1 DSAAIYDPE
10 PELPAGHAGMIA
22 QHPEQRCRGI
32 DVHCLR
38 LTVDQKL
45 DLHRACLEKPDQ
57 RDDLRRHDRAEKVP
71 CDESSHRRGEA
82 LSGVISCVSAVVPS
96 NVIKRAKLA
105 KVRPRRFSRR
115 DAEIRKE
122 KNLLPSYLRVSASL
136 REYFS
141 LLLLTLAGFARVT
154 LSQRPRPRARSP
166 AGPS

>member
-38 LTVDQKL
+38 LTVDPKL

-82 LSGVISCVSAVVPS
+82 LSGVISCASAVVPS

-122 KNLLPSYLRVSASL
+122 KILLPSYLRVSARVFLSLALDLGGL
-136 REYFS
+136 RESYS
-141 LLLLTLAGFARVT
+141 VATPTPTPTRT
-154 LSQRPRPRARSP
+154 LSG
-166 AGPS
+166 GPK